1 MLNPPQNSTQIEQ
14 LPRRLQTVRAQIAA
28 AAHDA
33 GRIEESVTLVAVS
46 KGHPPATVA
55 AAARL
60 GVAHFGE
67 NYLQE
72 ALPKIAA
79 LPQLPA
85 TWHFIGRLQANKT
98 RLVAEHFSWVH
109 GIDRLQIARRL
120 SAQRAHYAPTLNV
133 CIQVNVAG
141 DARKAGIESS
151 EALAL
156 AAEVSQLPRLALRGF
171 MCMLPEQLDPQTQAD
186 TFAGL
191 QELLQAAG
199 RQGLVLDTLS
209 MGMSADFEV
218 AIAQGA
224 TMVRIGTA
232 IFGPRSLS
240 AE

>member
-1 MLNPPQNSTQIEQ
+1 MLNPSQNSTLTQQ
-14 LPRRLQTVRAQIAA
+14 LPTRLQTVRMRIAA

-33 GRIEESVTLVAVS
+33 GRTEESVTLVAVS
-46 KGHPPATVA
+46 KGHPPAAVA

-72 ALPKIAA
+72 ALPKMAE
-79 LPQLPA
+79 LPQLQA
-85 TWHFIGRLQANKT
+85 AWHFIGRLQANKT

-109 GIDRLQIARRL
+109 GLDRMQIARRL
-120 SAQRAHYAPTLNV
+120 SAQRAHYAPALNV

-141 DARKAGIESS
+141 DARKAGIAGS

-156 AAEVSQLPRLALRGF
+156 AAEVSQLPRLAVRGF
-171 MCMLPEQLDPQTQAD
+171 MCILPEQLDPQTQAD
-186 TFAGL
+186 AFAGL
-191 QELLQAAG
+191 QELRQAAK
-199 RQGLVLDTLS
+199 RQGLALDTLS

-232 IFGPRSLS
+232 IFGPRSPP